1 MTLPRLSS
9 LLPLAALLAAALP
22 APVLAAKPLVFCAEA
37 SPEGFDPA
45 MWDSATT
52 YNIAKPVFQ
61 GLVEFKRGGVALRP
75 GLAESWSVSDDGL
88 LYTFR
93 LRRGVKFHQTDYFT
107 PSRDFSADDAV
118 FTINRWIRPDLPFNQ
133 AFKTPLTGPDGY
145 GLSKLIESVRKV
157 DEHTLQIRL
166 KERNAPFLT
175 FFAMGF
181 AGIQSAEYAD
191 QLLKAGKPQ
200 QINLLPI
207 GTGPYRFKSYAKD
220 AIIRYEANPQYWGKP
235 QKTRS
240 LVFAIVADPQ
250 VRIQKLKAGECQVAA
265 AVRESDLDALSGDK
279 NVKIAATGAS
289 NISYLAYNL
298 KRPQFAKREVRVALD
313 IAINRDALFKALFP
327 KGGATQAVN
336 PFPPSTWSWNP
347 KTRNEYD
354 PAKAKALLAQ
364 AGYPNGFTVNLWAL
378 PVQRPTNPNGK
389 LMAQMIQQDWA
400 RIGVKANIQ
409 SYEWGEYLKRAGAG
423 EHDVYM
429 SGLTSNSG
437 DPDDF
442 LWNSLS
448 CSVSKGGQ
456 RFCNAEFERLLQLGR
471 QTTGQKQRT
480 PYYLKAQEIFKRER
494 PWITIAHSRIYIPLR
509 ANVQGFIMNPNG
521 SFDFED
527 VWLK

>member
-1 MTLPRLSS
+1 MTRLRSRNA
-9 LLPLAALLAAALP
+9 LLLAALFAGALP
-22 APVLAAKPLVFCAEA
+22 AAAQAAKPLIFCAEA
-37 SPEGFDPA
+37 APEGFDPA
-45 MWDSATT
+45 MWDTAST
-52 YNIAKPVFQ
+52 YNVTKPIFQ
-61 GLVEFKRGGVALRP
+61 GLTAFQRGGVAIRP
-75 GLAESWSVSDDGL
+75 SLAESWTVSPDGL
-88 LYTFR
+88 TYTFK
-93 LRRGVKFHQTDYFT
+93 LRRGARFHSTDYFKPT
-107 PSRDFSADDAV
+107 RDFNADDAV
-118 FTINRWIRPDLPFNQ
+118 FTIRRWIQPQLPFNQ

-145 GLSKLIESVRKV
+145 GLAKLIAAVDKV
-157 DEHTLQIRL
+157 DAHTVRIRL
-166 KERNAPFLT
+166 NERNATFLT

-181 AGIQSAEYAD
+181 AGMQSAEYAE

-207 GTGPYRFKSYAKD
+207 GTGPYRFQSYAKD
-220 AIIRYEANPQYWGKP
+220 SAIRYQAHPQYWGKP
-235 QKTRS
+235 QKTQS
-240 LVFAIVADPQ
+240 LIFAIVADPQ
-250 VRIQKLKAGECQVAA
+250 VRIQKLKANECQAAA
-265 AVRESDLDALSGDK
+265 AVREADLDTLAADK
-279 NVKIAATGAS
+279 RIKIASTGAS

-313 IAINRDALFKALFP
+313 IAINRDALFKAMFP
-327 KGGATQAVN
+327 KGGATQAIN

-347 KTRNEYD
+347 KTRNEYN
-354 PAKAKALLAQ
+354 PAKARALLAQ
-364 AGYPNGFTVNLWAL
+364 AGYPHGFTVNLWAL

-400 RIGVKANIQ
+400 KIGVKANIQ
-409 SYEWGEYLKRAGAG
+409 SYEWGEYLKRAAAG

-442 LWNSLS
+442 LWNALS
-448 CSVSKGGQ
+448 CSVSKDGQ
-456 RFCNAEFERLLQLGR
+456 RFCDAEFDRLLQLGR
-471 QTTGQKQRT
+471 QTTDQKKRT
-480 PYYLKAQEIFKRER
+480 QYYLKAQDIFKRER